1 MASNI
6 TKKIVKSDLAKD
18 LGQEMKHLATNSIIS
33 ATADAIQ
40 GKDPSENLQNNLNQ
54 AKKRISNQIQKNKKR
69 KRAINP
75 SKKKRHSNKIKK
87 FNFIT

>member
-1 MASNI
+1 
-6 TKKIVKSDLAKD
+6 
-18 LGQEMKHLATNSIIS
+18 MKQLATNSIIS

-54 AKKRISNQIQKNKKR
+54 AKKKNFKSNSKKQKR